1 MTHLPGWI
9 KCRFWLSESWWDSEF
24 AVLTASQVM
33 VILLVKGPHFEQQ
46 CPRQGRTF
54 WHLQAPVDYR
64 CAVLAT
70 AQPAVCEMVQLEPG
84 LRTESHQAYLF
95 VQWDETSM
103 CAQVL
108 KNVGKPCPRILAIQS
123 YQVPGLVFSP
133 LCWSFPS
140 TGYLIGI
147 TFTIHIWNLTYDT
160 FLHGYAS
167 SFMPYSC
174 RGTIFHPVT
183 KGINMRLILD
193 HSLWSSTSKQRT
205 RLFFFFGHFSYCSF
219 LSIFGMSYCINRFL
233 LSLRPVFPFPTVNIL
248 SVKFSIL
255 LPFFG

>member
-64 CAVLAT
+64 CVVLAT

-205 RLFFFFGHFSYCSF
+205 RLLFFFWSF
-219 LSIFGMSYCINRFL
+219 LILL
-233 LSLRPVFPFPTVNIL
+233 LSLHFWDV
-248 SVKFSIL
+248 L
-255 LPFFG
+255 LH

>member
-1 MTHLPGWI
+1 
-9 KCRFWLSESWWDSEF
+9 
-24 AVLTASQVM
+24 
-33 VILLVKGPHFEQQ
+33 
-46 CPRQGRTF
+46 
-54 WHLQAPVDYR
+54 
-64 CAVLAT
+64 
-70 AQPAVCEMVQLEPG
+70 
-84 LRTESHQAYLF
+84 
-95 VQWDETSM
+95 M

-123 YQVPGLVFSP
+123 YLVPGLVFSP

-205 RLFFFFGHFSYCSF
+205 RLFFFFLVISHIAPFSPF
-219 LSIFGMSYCINRFL
+219 LGCPIALTVFYSPWGQFFPSPLWTYFL
-233 LSLRPVFPFPTVNIL
+233 LSSPYCFLFLDNSYTLFVYWNIY
-248 SVKFSIL
+248 SYHKYSTIL
-255 LPFFG
+255 LEYKQHNVL